1 MTSCKRNVFVCGLF
15 RIAATSLVYRVRNK
29 LERMG
34 KEAFVAHF
42 KVLSRNLPGE
52 REENH
57 KIVSHYRQLTR
68 KDLNPQPV

>member
-1 MTSCKRNVFVCGLF
+1 
-15 RIAATSLVYRVRNK
+15 
-29 LERMG
+29 MG

>member
-1 MTSCKRNVFVCGLF
+1 MASCKRSVFICGLF
-15 RIAATSLVYRVRNK
+15 RVAATSLVYRVRNE

-52 REENH
+52 TEESH
-57 KIVSHYRQLTR
+57 KKGSHYRQLTR
-68 KDLNPQPV
+68 KDLNSQPV